1 LDNAGLP
8 GKKLTPK
15 QWQAELKML
24 MEQYVAETA
33 ELKPIYADLKKLRNI
48 QYKVDSALHDQ
59 QRREHQRNQEVEH

>member
-1 LDNAGLP
+1 MPDFL
-8 GKKLTPK
+8 
-15 QWQAELKML
+15 WQAELKML

>member
-1 LDNAGLP
+1 
-8 GKKLTPK
+8 
-15 QWQAELKML
+15 ML

>member
-1 LDNAGLP
+1 
-8 GKKLTPK
+8 
-15 QWQAELKML
+15 ML

-33 ELKPIYADLKKLRNI
+33 ELKHIYADLKKLRNI

>member
-1 LDNAGLP
+1 MDNAGLP

-15 QWQAELKML
+15 QWQAELEML